1 MALASP
7 QVRAICVEANEF
19 PYLSNQF
26 RVRGV
31 PHTVIN
37 RKAAFV
43 GALPEPDFVAAVLE
57 GAGVE
62 MTPHPPPPPPRA
74 GGAPAPLPH
83 RGREIPGPS
92 PQGGREMPGPSTQ
105 GGREIPRGPSTE
117 MTN

>member
-7 QVRAICVEANEF
+7 QIRAVCVEANEF

-57 GAGVE
+57 GAGVVDGN
-62 MTPHPPPPPPRA
+62 TPPPPPARGEGDA
-74 GGAPAPLPH
+74 RISPA
-83 RGREIPGPS
+83 RGEGDARVSPTRGEGDARTFPARGEGDPS
-92 PQGGREMPGPSTQ
+92 RS
-105 GGREIPRGPSTE
+105 ID
-117 MTN
+117 

>member
-1 MALASP
+1 MSLANRMALASP
-7 QVRAICVEANEF
+7 QVRAVCVEANEF

-57 GAGVE
+57 GAGVA
-62 MTPHPPPPPPRA
+62 TDHPHE
-74 GGAPAPLPH
+74 APTGPTT
-83 RGREIPGPS
+83 EIAAS
-92 PQGGREMPGPSTQ
+92 
-105 GGREIPRGPSTE
+105 
-117 MTN
+117 